1 MRMLRLKGYSNFV
14 QLGIIDKWIIQT
26 QIDMTLKLVFFIPYF
41 HLKAHGFNVF
51 ELDYEFIS
59 RPPSFPAP

>member
-26 QIDMTLKLVFFIPYF
+26 QIYLTLKPVFFILYF
-41 HLKAHGFNVF
+41 DLKARGFNVL

-59 RPPSFPAP
+59 RPPSYPVP